1 MRADWPAGVDRIV
14 LDTVDST
21 SLDAARRA
29 PNGPTWIMA
38 RQQTAAKGRRGR
50 AWDMPPGN
58 FAASLIW
65 RPTGDSAHLAL
76 RSFTASLALYDALT
90 DLGAR
95 GLSLKWPN
103 DVLLNERKLAGILL
117 EAPSP
122 GLLILGIGV
131 NLMSA
136 PTPAQVEPG
145 AVPPVSLLEA
155 TGLRLDPEPLLDA
168 LAPAFAA
175 REAELTTWGFAPIR
189 TAWMRHAARVGQKIT
204 ARLPGE
210 RVDGVFTDVD
220 DDGHLLLKTATG
232 TRRITAGDVFF
243 GDAPCS

>member
-29 PNGPTWIMA
+29 PTGPTWIMS
-38 RQQTAAKGRRGR
+38 RNQTAAKGRRGR
-50 AWDMPPGN
+50 AWAMPPGN

-65 RPTGDSAHLAL
+65 RPQGDPAQLAL
-76 RSFTASLALYDALT
+76 RSFTASLALHDVLT
-90 DLGAR
+90 DLGAQ

-103 DVLLNERKLAGILL
+103 DVLLTERKLAGILL
-117 EAPSP
+117 EVPAP

-131 NLMSA
+131 NLIAA
-136 PTPAQVEPG
+136 PTLAQVEPG
-145 AVPPVSLLEA
+145 AVPPISLLEA
-155 TGLRLDPEPLLDA
+155 TGLRVEPETLLDR

-175 REAELTTWGFAPIR
+175 REAQLTTWGFAPIR
-189 TAWMRHAARVGQKIT
+189 TDWMRHAARLGQPIT
-204 ARLPGE
+204 ARLPGATFT
-210 RVDGVFTDVD
+210 GIFTDVD

-243 GDAPCS
+243 GEAPCS